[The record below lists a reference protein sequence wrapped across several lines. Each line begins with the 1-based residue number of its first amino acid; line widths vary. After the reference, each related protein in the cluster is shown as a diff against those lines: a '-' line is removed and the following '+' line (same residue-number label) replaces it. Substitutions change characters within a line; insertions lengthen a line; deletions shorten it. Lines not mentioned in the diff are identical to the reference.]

1 MGISDVM
8 HKQATHLHVH
18 VHVCTNIIIYMIVYV
33 PVILGSNV
41 HTCRRHIRAH
51 IDVICTGGDYTVILL

>member
-8 HKQATHLHVH
+8 HVDKQATHLHVH
-18 VHVCTNIIIYMIVYV
+18 VCTNIIYMLVYV
-33 PVILGSNV
+33 RVILGSNV

-51 IDVICTGGDYTVILL
+51 IDVICTGGDYAVILF